1 MDDEGTQL
9 EGIEEVPPC
18 IINDLVVM
26 FLLCKRQMGLT
37 DEEVEDCL
45 EVWLIGLEGIFD
57 WLALVEVGEFSING
71 FSFLND
77 GFVFLLNLFS

>member
-1 MDDEGTQL
+1 MNYERTQL

-45 EVWLIGLEGIFD
+45 EVWLIALEGIFD
-57 WLALVEVGEFSING
+57 ELALVEVGEFSING

-77 GFVFLLNLFS
+77 GFVFLLNLLS